1 MIICLLYV
9 SANNK
14 IRHEDNNM
22 KNITIGITAHVDSG
36 KTTLAEAMLYSTG
49 QIRKFGRVD
58 NGDSFLDTDSIE
70 RDRGITIFASQAEL
84 NCNGTH
90 ITLLDTPGHV
100 DFSSETERIIR
111 VLDYA
116 VLVISGTDGVQ
127 SHTSTLWKLLRKY
140 EVPVFI
146 FVNKM
151 DLIGANKKLLL
162 ENLYSYLSEN
172 CVDFSDSDNFYE
184 NAASCD
190 EDLMNKFLDEGRLSN
205 NDIIQAVSQRRIFP
219 CFFGSAL
226 KMQGINDFVSLI
238 DRYTIEPEH
247 YAEFGLKVYKISYDS
262 KGTRLTHLKVMGG
275 ELKMR
280 SEITYKTSDGEE
292 VTGKVSSIRFY
303 SGEKF
308 RTAESAFAG
317 QVCAVTGLDGTY
329 SGQGIG
335 CIKNSDKA
343 VLEPVMTYRAEIP
356 EDKNVYEVLKD
367 MRCLEDTDPQ
377 LHIVWNEQLRK
388 IHIQLMGA
396 VQIEVLSRIIAEKF
410 GYNVTFG
417 SGTVAYK
424 ETICGTAEG
433 IGHYEPLRHYAEV
446 HLILEPL
453 PRNSGLKFDTTV
465 SEDNLDR
472 NWQRLILTHLEEKTH
487 IGVLTG
493 SPITDM
499 KITLVSGKAHL
510 KHTEGG
516 DFRQATYRAVRQ
528 GLRSAESILLEPYYE
543 YELEIPNEYVG
554 RAIADLQHMSAEFSS
569 PETIGEMSVIKGFA
583 PVSELNDYQSEIISY
598 THGKGRISC
607 VNGGY
612 RECHNADEIIDNF
625 NYDCNADTE
634 NSADSIFC
642 SHGAGMIVKWDD
654 VRNHMHLPSCLYA
667 EKDNSEQTEQKI
679 RRFNEKTVSEKE
691 LTEIFERTYGK
702 INNEPRKLFKSAKV
716 KSDYSKPVQ
725 LPNYEKPDYL
735 LVDGYNIIFAWD
747 ELKTIADKSLDDARA
762 ELAKIMC
769 NYQGYTGYEII
780 LVFDAYRV
788 KRNHRDTEN
797 HYNINIVYTKESE
810 TADSYIERMSHELA
824 KKHRVRVATS
834 DGHEQLI
841 ALGNGA
847 MRVSA
852 RELHQRVTEV
862 YNEIHEFIEK

>member
-1 MIICLLYV
+1 
-9 SANNK
+9 
-14 IRHEDNNM
+14 M

-84 NCNGTH
+84 NCNETH

-100 DFSSETERIIR
+100 DFSAETERIIR
-111 VLDYA
+111 ILDYA

-151 DLIGANKKLLL
+151 DLIGADKNSLL
-162 ENLYSYLSEN
+162 ENLRRHLSEN
-172 CVDFSDSDNFYE
+172 CIDFSDSDNFYE
-184 NAASCD
+184 NIASCD
-190 EDLMNKFLDEGRLSN
+190 ENLMDKFFDEGRLSD
-205 NDIIQAVSQRRIFP
+205 NDIIQAVSQCRIFP

-226 KMQGINDFVSLI
+226 KLQGINDFVSLL
-238 DRYTIEPEH
+238 DRYTAEPEH
-247 YAEFGLKVYKISYDS
+247 YTKFGLKIYKISYDS

-280 SEITYKTSDGEE
+280 SEITYTTSDGEE
-292 VTGKVSSIRFY
+292 VTGKISSIRFY

-335 CIKNSDKA
+335 CIKNSDKV
-343 VLEPVMTYRAEIP
+343 VLEPVMTYHVEIP

-367 MRCLEDTDPQ
+367 LHRLEDTDPQ
-377 LHIVWNEQLRK
+377 LHIVWNEQLRE
-388 IHIQLMGA
+388 IHIQLMGD
-396 VQIEVLSRIIAEKF
+396 VQIEVLSRVIAEKF
-410 GYNVTFG
+410 GYNVSFG
-417 SGTVAYK
+417 SGVVAYK
-424 ETICGTAEG
+424 ETICETTEG

-446 HLILEPL
+446 HLIIEPL
-453 PRNSGLKFDTTV
+453 PRNSGLQFDTMV

-528 GLRSAESILLEPYYE
+528 GLRCARSILLEPYYD
-543 YELEIPNEYVG
+543 YELEIPAEYVG
-554 RAIADLQHMSAEFSS
+554 RAISDLQHMSADFSS
-569 PETIGEMSVIKGFA
+569 PETIGGMSVIKGSA

-598 THGKGRISC
+598 TKGKGRLSC
-607 VNGGY
+607 ANGGY
-612 RECHNADEIIDNF
+612 RECHNADEIIN
-625 NYDCNADTE
+625 NISYDCDADIE

-654 VRNHMHLPSCLYA
+654 VQNHMHLPSCL
-667 EKDNSEQTEQKI
+667 EIPKDNAEHTEQKV

-691 LTEIFERTYGK
+691 LMDIFERTYGK
-702 INNEPRKLFKSAKV
+702 INREPRKLFKSAKV
-716 KSDYSKPVQ
+716 KSDYSNPVK

-747 ELKTIADKSLDDARA
+747 ELKKIADKSLDDARA

-769 NYQGYTGYEII
+769 NYQGYTGYRII

-788 KRNHRDTEN
+788 KRNHRDNEN

-810 TADSYIERMSHELA
+810 TADSYIERISYELA
-824 KKHRVRVATS
+824 KNHRVRVATS

-852 RELHQRVTEV
+852 RELHQRVMEADKA
-862 YNEIHEFIEK
+862 IREFIEK